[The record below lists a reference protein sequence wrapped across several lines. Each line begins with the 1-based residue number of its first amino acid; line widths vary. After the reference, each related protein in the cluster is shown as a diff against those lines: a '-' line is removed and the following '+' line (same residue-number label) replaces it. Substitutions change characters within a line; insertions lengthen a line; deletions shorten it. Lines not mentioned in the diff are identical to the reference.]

1 MEKKMNVTETELSK
15 LVENVAT
22 AMQKDSYK
30 WKKSWIEAGSPF
42 NYSTGDTYSGV
53 NFLSLNFAMIDKG
66 YKHNQWLTF
75 KQLKTLGGDIKNNSW
90 NYIYKFGRI
99 NVVDDNKKPVVDS
112 KGKQKS
118 RNYFRCFVVYNI
130 ENTTLEANV
139 ALMQKKSTQYSVDTI
154 EAFINR
160 VNNNDVVI
168 KTDSTNGCYYSPSG
182 DYVHMV
188 NKKNFVDTKSA
199 NATEHYYSVLFHELV
214 HATGHNKR
222 LNRFEDTKS
231 MKFLEGKSHYAYEE
245 LVAELGSMLFASKY
259 NLDVESTVRED
270 HIAYLQSWI
279 KALRSEDGTKLLT
292 SAAAKASKAFT
303 YYHPAIK

>member
-22 AMQKDSYK
+22 AMSTGSYK
-30 WKKSWIEAGSPF
+30 WKQSWIDAGSPI
-42 NYSTGDTYSGV
+42 NYLTGDTYSGI
-53 NFLSLNFAMIDKG
+53 NFLSLNFAMIDKS
-66 YKHNQWLTF
+66 YKNNQWLTF

-99 NVVDDNKKPVVDS
+99 NVVDANKKPVVDS

-130 ENTTLEANV
+130 ENTTLEAKV
-139 ALMQKKSTQYSVDTI
+139 IDKKSTQYHVDTI
-154 EAFINR
+154 TNFLNK
-160 VNNNDVVI
+160 VDVTI
-168 KTDSTNGCYYSPSG
+168 KHGSKNGCYYSPSE
-182 DYVHMV
+182 DFVSMV
-188 NKKNFVDTKSA
+188 NKEDFIDTKDA

-259 NLDVESTVRED
+259 NLSVESTVRED

-303 YYHPAIK
+303 YYHPVIK

>member
-1 MEKKMNVTETELSK
+1 MEKQMNVTETELNK
-15 LVENVAT
+15 LVENVAA
-22 AMQKDSYK
+22 AMAKDSYK

-42 NYSTGDTYSGV
+42 NYSTGEAYSGV

-90 NYIYKFGRI
+90 NYIYKFGKV
-99 NVVDDNKKPVVDS
+99 NVVDENKKPVVDS

-139 ALMQKKSTQYSVDTI
+139 ALMAKKSTQYSVDSINQFLNKVDVTI
-154 EAFINR
+154 KHGS
-160 VNNNDVVI
+160 VH
-168 KTDSTNGCYYSPSG
+168 GCYYSPSG
-182 DYVHMV
+182 DYVQMV
-188 NKKNFVDTKSA
+188 NKENFIDTQHA

-214 HATGHNKR
+214 HATGHEKR
-222 LNRFEDTKS
+222 LNRFENTKS
-231 MKFLEGKSHYAYEE
+231 MKFLEGKQHYAYEE

-259 NLDVESTVRED
+259 NLSVESTVRED

-292 SAAAKASKAFT
+292 SAAAKAAAAFK
-303 YYHPAIK
+303 YYHQSPQ

>member
-1 MEKKMNVTETELSK
+1 MEKKMNVTETELAK

-22 AMQKDSYK
+22 AMAKDSYK
-30 WKKSWIEAGSPF
+30 WKKSWIDAGAPF
-42 NYSTGDTYSGV
+42 NYSTGDCYSGV
-53 NFLSLNFAMIDKG
+53 NYLSLNFAMIDKG

-90 NYIYKFGRI
+90 NYIYKFGRV
-99 NVVDDNKKPVVDS
+99 NVVDANKKPVVDS

-130 ENTTLEANV
+130 ENTTLEPNV
-139 ALMQKKSTQYSVDTI
+139 ALTQKKSTQYHVDTI
-154 EAFINR
+154 TNFLNK
-160 VNNNDVVI
+160 VDVTI
-168 KTDSTNGCYYSPSG
+168 KHGSKNGCYYSPSG
-182 DYVHMV
+182 DYVQMV
-188 NKKNFVDTKSA
+188 NKEDFIDTKDA

-259 NLDVESTVRED
+259 NLSVESTVRED

-292 SAAAKASKAFT
+292 SAAAKAAAAFK
-303 YYHPAIK
+303 YYHQSQL

>member
-1 MEKKMNVTETELSK
+1 MNLFE
-15 LVENVAT
+15 
-22 AMQKDSYK
+22 QGF
-30 WKKSWIEAGSPF
+30 I
-42 NYSTGDTYSGV
+42 
-53 NFLSLNFAMIDKG
+53 I
-66 YKHNQWLTF
+66 
-75 KQLKTLGGDIKNNSW
+75 NNSW
-90 NYIYKFGRI
+90 NYIYKFGSYGAKDE
-99 NVVDDNKKPVVDS
+99 NGKP
-112 KGKQKS
+112 KIKNGQQQLKF
-118 RNYFRCFVVYNI
+118 YFRCFVVYNI
-130 ENTTLEANV
+130 ANTSLEAKV
-139 ALMQKKSTQYSVDTI
+139 IEKKSTQYHVDTI
-154 EAFINR
+154 TNFLNK
-160 VNNNDVVI
+160 VDVTI
-168 KTDSTNGCYYSPSG
+168 KHGSKNGCYYSPSG
-182 DYVHMV
+182 DYVSMV
-188 NKKNFVDTKSA
+188 NKEDFIDTKDA

-259 NLDVESTVRED
+259 NLSVESTVRED

>member
-1 MEKKMNVTETELSK
+1 MEKKMNVTETELNK

-30 WKKSWIEAGSPF
+30 WKKSWIEAGSPI
-42 NYSTGDTYSGV
+42 NYSTGEAYSGV

-66 YKHNQWLTF
+66 YKNNQWLTF

-130 ENTTLEANV
+130 ENTTLEAKV
-139 ALMQKKSTQYSVDTI
+139 IEKKSTQYSVDEI
-154 EAFINR
+154 EAFIDR
-160 VNNNDVVI
+160 VNNNDVRI
-168 KTDSTNGCYYSPSG
+168 KTDSTNGCYYSPSY
-182 DYVHMV
+182 DWVHMV
-188 NKKNFVDTKSA
+188 NKSNFIDTKDA

-214 HATGHNKR
+214 HATGHQKR
-222 LNRFEDTKS
+222 LNRFENTKS

-259 NLDVESTVRED
+259 NLSVESTVRED

-292 SAAAKASKAFT
+292 SAAAKAAAAFK
-303 YYHPAIK
+303 YYHQSQL

>member
-1 MEKKMNVTETELSK
+1 MEKKMNVTETELNK

-30 WKKSWIEAGSPF
+30 WKKSWIEAGSPI
-42 NYSTGDTYSGV
+42 NYSTGEAYSGV
-53 NFLSLNFAMIDKG
+53 NFLSLNFAMVNKG

-75 KQLKTLGGDIKNNSW
+75 KQLKTLGGELINNSW
-90 NYIYKFGRI
+90 NYIYKFGTTPVKDE
-99 NVVDDNKKPVVDS
+99 NGKP
-112 KGKQKS
+112 KIKNGQQQIKF
-118 RNYFRCFVVYNI
+118 YFRCFVVYNI
-130 ENTTLEANV
+130 VNTSLEAKV
-139 ALMQKKSTQYSVDTI
+139 IEKKSTQYSVDEI
-154 EAFINR
+154 EAFIDR
-160 VNNNDVVI
+160 VNNNDVRI
-168 KTDSTNGCYYSPSG
+168 KTDSTNGCYYSPSY
-182 DYVHMV
+182 DWVHMV
-188 NKKNFVDTKSA
+188 NKSNFIDTKDA

-214 HATGHNKR
+214 HATGHQKR
-222 LNRFEDTKS
+222 LNRFENTKS

-259 NLDVESTVRED
+259 NLSVESTVRED

>member
-30 WKKSWIEAGSPF
+30 WKKSWIDAGSPI
-42 NYSTGDTYSGV
+42 NYLTGDAYSGV

-66 YKHNQWLTF
+66 YKNNQWLTF

-90 NYIYKFGRI
+90 NYIYKFGRF
-99 NVVDDNKKPVVDS
+99 NLVDKDKKPVVDS

-130 ENTTLEANV
+130 ENTTLEP
-139 ALMQKKSTQYSVDTI
+139 KKIDKVSTQYSVDTI

-188 NKKNFVDTKSA
+188 NKENFIDTKSA

-292 SAAAKASKAFT
+292 SAAAKAAAAFK
-303 YYHPAIK
+303 YYHQSQQ

>member
-1 MEKKMNVTETELSK
+1 MEKKMNVTETELNK

-90 NYIYKFGRI
+90 NYIYKFGRV
-99 NVVDDNKKPVVDS
+99 NVVDANKKPVVDS

-130 ENTTLEANV
+130 ENTTLEP
-139 ALMQKKSTQYSVDTI
+139 KKIDKVSTQYSVDTI

-168 KTDSTNGCYYSPSG
+168 KTDSTNGCYYSPSH
-182 DYVHMV
+182 DWVHMV
-188 NKKNFVDTKSA
+188 NKNNFIDTKDA

-259 NLDVESTVRED
+259 NLSVESTVRED

>member
-15 LVENVAT
+15 LVESVAT
-22 AMQKDSYK
+22 AMSTGSYK
-30 WKKSWIEAGSPF
+30 WKKSWIDAGSPI
-42 NYSTGDTYSGV
+42 NYLTGDTYSGI
-53 NFLSLNFAMIDKG
+53 NFLSLNFAMIDKS
-66 YKHNQWLTF
+66 YKNNQWLTF

-99 NVVDDNKKPVVDS
+99 NVVDANKKPVVDS

-130 ENTTLEANV
+130 ENTTLEPNV
-139 ALMQKKSTQYSVDTI
+139 ALMAKKSTQYSVDLINQFLNKVDVTI
-154 EAFINR
+154 
-160 VNNNDVVI
+160 
-168 KTDSTNGCYYSPSG
+168 KHGSTNGCYYSPSE
-182 DYVHMV
+182 DFVSMV
-188 NKKNFVDTKSA
+188 NKINFIDTEDA

-214 HATGHNKR
+214 HATGHQKR

-259 NLDVESTVRED
+259 NLSVESTVRED

-303 YYHPAIK
+303 YYHPVIK

>member
-1 MEKKMNVTETELSK
+1 MNVTETELAK
-15 LVENVAT
+15 LVESVAT
-22 AMQKDSYK
+22 AMSTGSYK
-30 WKKSWIEAGSPF
+30 WKKSWIEAGSPI
-42 NYSTGDTYSGV
+42 NYLTGEAYSGI

-66 YKHNQWLTF
+66 YKNNQWLTF
-75 KQLKTLGGDIKNNSW
+75 KQLKSLGGDIKNNSW

-99 NVVDDNKKPVVDS
+99 NLVDENKKPVVDS

-130 ENTTLEANV
+130 ENTTLEAKITE
-139 ALMQKKSTQYSVDTI
+139 KKSTQYSVDTI
-154 EAFINR
+154 TQFLK
-160 VNNNDVVI
+160 NNVDVTI
-168 KTDSTNGCYYSPSG
+168 KHGSTNGCYYSPSG
-182 DYVHMV
+182 DFVSMV
-188 NKKNFVDTKSA
+188 DKENFIDTQHA

-222 LNRFEDTKS
+222 LNRFENTKS
-231 MKFLEGKSHYAYEE
+231 MKFLEGKQHYAYEE

-259 NLDVESTVRED
+259 NLSVESTVRED

-292 SAAAKASKAFT
+292 SAAAKAAAAFK
-303 YYHPAIK
+303 YYHQSPQ